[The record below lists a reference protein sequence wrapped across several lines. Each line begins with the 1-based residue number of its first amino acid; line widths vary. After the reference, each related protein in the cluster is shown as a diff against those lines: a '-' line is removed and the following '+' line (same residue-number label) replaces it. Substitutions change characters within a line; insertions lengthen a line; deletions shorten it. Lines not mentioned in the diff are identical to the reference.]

1 MNTTAPETLIPSAD
15 MAAFKSLFKTKPFVH
30 AMAML
35 FNWVIMFAV
44 IYLYQQISIVWL
56 YPVAIIIIGARMH
69 ALAILM
75 HDATHYRFL
84 KNRKWN
90 DILSNLMIMYPIF
103 SSIEKY
109 RANHLRHHQHL
120 NTSED
125 PDWVAKLTKREFI
138 FPKTRTEFLLTI
150 CSYLVLYQ
158 GILDAFWFLKRFGGA
173 EKKVSAKS
181 ENKLLVIGFYVSI
194 FTLLTVFNAWG
205 YYLLFWV
212 VPYLTSFFMFQYIR
226 SVAEH
231 FGDLAYEDDLSS
243 SRTVMPS
250 LLERFL
256 IAPHHVGFHLEH
268 HLYPG
273 VPYYHLPKLHKL
285 LMRQEKYKAKAHIT
299 TGYMSGLLNEL
310 GEAA

>member
-1 MNTTAPETLIPSAD
+1 MNSTVPEKLIPSAD

-35 FNWVIMFAV
+35 FNWVVIFAV
-44 IYLYQQISIVWL
+44 IYLYQQIAIIWL
-56 YPVAIIIIGARMH
+56 YPVAVIVIGARMH

-75 HDATHYRFL
+75 HDATHFRFL

-90 DILSNLMIMYPIF
+90 DIISNLVIMYPIF

-109 RANHLRHHQHL
+109 RTNHLKHHRHL
-120 NTSED
+120 NTTED
-125 PDWVAKLTKREFI
+125 PDWVAKLTKREFL
-138 FPKTRTEFLLTI
+138 FPKTKTEFILTI
-150 CSYLVLYQ
+150 CSYMVLYQ

-173 EKKVSAKS
+173 EEKVKVQS
-181 ENKLLVIGFYVSI
+181 ENKLFVYGFYVTV

-231 FGDLAYEDDLSS
+231 FGELAYEDELSS

-256 IAPHHVGFHLEH
+256 IAPHHVGYHLEH

-273 VPYYHLPKLHKL
+273 VPYYHLPQLHKL
-285 LMRQEKYKAKAHIT
+285 LMRQEEYKLKAHIT
-299 TGYMSGLLNEL
+299 TGYMSGLLREL